1 MAGAVLA
8 GVLAALQGRVNGAL
22 AVSLDGD
29 AVMTAALSTSMG
41 LVLLAVVLALRAP
54 SRDALLRTLPR
65 QVRAG
70 RLRWWQLIGGFA
82 SAFFVV
88 TQGASIPALGVA
100 VFTVLVVAGTT
111 GSSLVFDAIGLTPGG
126 RRRITAPRVIGAV
139 GTTLAVVV
147 AVSGRFSAGSLA
159 LAAVIVTI
167 SAGVISTFQMA
178 INGMVA
184 EQTDDGLVPVVLNL
198 ALGIVVLLVA
208 LPVAHAITGA
218 GWEAPPAPWQQ
229 PLLWLGGPL
238 GVGFLL
244 LSAIVI
250 RPLGV
255 LLYSLVTI
263 GGQLAGAVA
272 LDVVA
277 PTAGAEIGWQ
287 VVLGVLLTGAAVVVA
302 ALPSRRP
309 SPQPTAASS

>member
-1 MAGAVLA
+1 MNGGLA
-8 GVLAALQGRVNGAL
+8 EA
-22 AVSLDGD
+22 LDGD
-29 AVMTAALSTSMG
+29 AVMTAAISTSMG
-41 LVLLAVVLALRAP
+41 LLMLLVVLALRPTA
-54 SRDALLRTLPR
+54 RHALLHRLPE
-65 QVRAG
+65 QVRSG
-70 RLRWWQLIGGFA
+70 GLRWWQLIGGFA

-126 RRRITAPRVIGAV
+126 RRPITTPRVVGAI

-167 SAGVISTFQMA
+167 TAGVISTFQMA

-184 EQTDDGLVPVVLNL
+184 EKTDDGLVPVVLNL
-198 ALGIVVLLVA
+198 ALGILVLLVA
-208 LPVAHAITGA
+208 LPIAHAITGA
-218 GWEAPPAPWQQ
+218 AYAAPPPPTES

-255 LLYSLVTI
+255 LVYSLVTI
-263 GGQLAGAVA
+263 GGQLAGAIA
-272 LDVVA
+272 LDVLA
-277 PTAGAEIGWQ
+277 PTSGAVVGWQ
-287 VVLGVLLTGAAVVVA
+287 VVLGVLLTAAAVTVA
-302 ALPSRRP
+302 ALPSRR
-309 SPQPTAASS
+309 TRD

>member
-1 MAGAVLA
+1 MGAIVA
-8 GVLAALQGRVNGAL
+8 GVLAALQGKVNGAL
-22 AVSLDGD
+22 ASALDGD
-29 AVMTAALSTSMG
+29 AVMTAAVSTSMG
-41 LVLLAVVLALRAP
+41 LLLLVVVLAFREQ
-54 SRDALLRTLPR
+54 SRTALLRRLPER
-65 QVRAG
+65 VRSG
-70 RLRWWQLIGGFA
+70 RLRWWQLIGGLA

-126 RRRITAPRVIGAV
+126 RRPVTAPRVVGAV

-167 SAGVISTFQMA
+167 TAGVISTFQMA

-184 EQTDDGLVPVVLNL
+184 EETDDGLVPVVLNL
-198 ALGIVVLLVA
+198 ALGLLVLVVA
-208 LPVAHAITGA
+208 LPLAHAITGA
-218 GWEAPPAPWQQ
+218 GWQLPPSPWAQ

-255 LLYSLVTI
+255 LVYSLVAI
-263 GGQLAGAVA
+263 GGQLVGALA
-272 LDVVA
+272 LDLVL
-277 PTAGAEIGWQ
+277 PTSGAEVGWQ
-287 VVLGVLLTGAAVVVA
+287 VVLGVLLTGAAVGVA
-302 ALPSRRP
+302 ALPSKR
-309 SPQPTAASS
+309 AS

>member
-1 MAGAVLA
+1 M
-8 GVLAALQGRVNGAL
+8 LAALQGRVNGGL
-22 AVSLDGD
+22 AEELDGD
-29 AVMTAALSTSMG
+29 AVMTAAVSTSMG
-41 LVLLAVVLALRAP
+41 LIVLLVVLALRAP
-54 SRDALLRTLPR
+54 SRHALLRRLPEA
-65 QVRAG
+65 VRSG

-111 GSSLVFDAIGLTPGG
+111 GSSLVFDAVGLTPGG
-126 RRRITAPRVIGAV
+126 RRPVTTPRVIGAI

-167 SAGVISTFQMA
+167 TAGVISTFQMA

-184 EQTDDGLVPVVLNL
+184 EETDDGLVPVVLNL
-198 ALGIVVLLVA
+198 ALGICVLLVA
-208 LPVAHAITGA
+208 LPIAHAITGA
-218 GWEAPPAPWQQ
+218 GYLAPPPPWQQ

-255 LLYSLVTI
+255 LVYSLVTI
-263 GGQLAGAVA
+263 GGQLAGAIA
-272 LDVVA
+272 LDLVA
-277 PTAGAEIGWQ
+277 PTSGAQVGWQ
-287 VVLGVLLTGAAVVVA
+287 VVLGVLLTAAAVTVA
-302 ALPSRRP
+302 ALPSRR
-309 SPQPTAASS
+309 SRD

>member
-1 MAGAVLA
+1 M
-8 GVLAALQGRVNGAL
+8 LAALQGRANGAL
-22 AVSLDGD
+22 ASELDGD
-29 AVMTAALSTSMG
+29 AVMTAAISTAMG
-41 LVLLAVVLALRAP
+41 LLLLVVVLALRSR
-54 SRDALLRTLPR
+54 SRDALLRTLPE

-126 RRRITAPRVIGAV
+126 KRPVTAPRVIGAI

-167 SAGVISTFQMA
+167 TAGVISTFQMA

-184 EQTDDGLVPVVLNL
+184 EATDDGLVPVVLNL
-198 ALGIVVLLVA
+198 ALGMLVLLVA
-208 LPVAHAITGA
+208 LPIAHAVTGA
-218 GWEAPPAPWQQ
+218 GWLAPPPPWEQ

-238 GVGFLL
+238 GVSFLL

-255 LLYSLVTI
+255 LVYSLVTI
-263 GGQLAGAVA
+263 AGQLAGAVA
-272 LDVVA
+272 LDIVV
-277 PTAGAEIGWQ
+277 PTAGAEVGWQ
-287 VVLGVLLTGAAVVVA
+287 VVLGVLLTAAAVTVA
-302 ALPSRRP
+302 ALPSRRR
-309 SPQPTAASS
+309 TARTTTSA

>member
-1 MAGAVLA
+1 M
-8 GVLAALQGRVNGAL
+8 LAALQGRVNGGL
-22 AVSLDGD
+22 AEALDGD
-29 AVMTAALSTSMG
+29 AVLTAAISTSMG
-41 LVLLAVVLALRAP
+41 LLVLAVVLALRTT
-54 SRDALLRTLPR
+54 SRRALLTGLPHA
-65 QVRAG
+65 VRSG
-70 RLRWWQLIGGFA
+70 RLRWWQLIGGLS

-100 VFTVLVVAGTT
+100 LFTVLVVAGTT
-111 GSSLVFDAIGLTPGG
+111 GSSLVFDAVGLTPGG
-126 RRRITAPRVIGAV
+126 RRPVTSPRVIGAV

-167 SAGVISTFQMA
+167 AAGVISTFQMA

-184 EQTDDGLVPVVLNL
+184 EETDDGLVPVVLNL
-198 ALGIVVLLVA
+198 GLGILVLLVA

-218 GWEAPPAPWQQ
+218 AWVAPPAPGEQ

-238 GVGFLL
+238 GVAFLL

-263 GGQLAGAVA
+263 GGQLVGAVA

-277 PTAGAEIGWQ
+277 PTSGADIGWQ
-287 VVLGVLLTGAAVVVA
+287 VILGVLLTGAAVAVA
-302 ALPSRRP
+302 ALPARKP
-309 SPQPTAASS
+309 